1 MINDI
6 LAITKNGKL
15 RWTNNTANLR
25 GFTLSLADGVV
36 TVSKGGVVV
45 ETIADTGGKL
55 AKELGNEA
63 TAKVTSEKATFAR
76 KLAAL
81 AAK

>member
-1 MINDI
+1 VINDI

-15 RWTNNTANLR
+15 RWTGNTANLR
-25 GFTLSLADGVV
+25 GFNLTLADGVV
-36 TVSKGGVVV
+36 TISHNGVVV
-45 ETIADTGGKL
+45 DTVADTGNKL
-55 AKELGNEA
+55 AKALGDGE
-63 TAKVTSEKATFAR
+63 TAKTTSAKATFTR